1 MKRKVV
7 AISMPPQM
15 VKWLQR
21 RVAEDREFT
30 SVSDYIRELVAN
42 DRERL
47 KIKANF
53 ERTFGRSP
61 IPAPTYTK
69 RLR

>member
-15 VKWLQR
+15 VKWLHQ
-21 RVAEDREFT
+21 RVAEDKEFA
-30 SVSDYIRELVAN
+30 SVSDYIRELVIN
-42 DRERL
+42 DKERL
-47 KIKANF
+47 KIKANC
-53 ERTFGRSP
+53 ERSLEWKT
-61 IPAPTYTK
+61 IPGSTYTK

>member
-1 MKRKVV
+1 MTRKVV
-7 AISMPPQM
+7 TISMPPAM
-15 VKWLQR
+15 VMWLQR

-30 SVSDYIRELVAN
+30 SVSDYIRELVIN

-47 KIKANF
+47 KVKAKF
-53 ERTFGRSP
+53 ERSSKWVQNP
-61 IPAPTYTK
+61 SATYTK

>member
-15 VKWLQR
+15 VKWLQQ
-21 RVAEDREFT
+21 RVAEDREFK
-30 SVSDYIRELVAN
+30 SVSDYIRELVIN
-42 DRERL
+42 DKERL

-53 ERTFGRSP
+53 EQRLGRSP
-61 IPAPTYTK
+61 IPGPTYTK